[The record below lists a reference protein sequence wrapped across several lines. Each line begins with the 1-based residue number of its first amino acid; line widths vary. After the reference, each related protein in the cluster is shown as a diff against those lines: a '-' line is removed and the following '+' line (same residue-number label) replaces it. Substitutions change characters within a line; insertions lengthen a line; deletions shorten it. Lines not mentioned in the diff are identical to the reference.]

1 VKNLSM
7 RKTPMNQKIHTA
19 IGVSFCCVS
28 LGMSSI
34 SLAGGLKQKVTG
46 TWSMV
51 SQTIE
56 DSDGAPKPNR
66 FGDNPKGIAIF
77 EPNGRY
83 AIILLRSDLPKIASG
98 NPLTGT
104 QEEDQAIAHGS
115 TAYFG
120 TWSVDDATSTM
131 VTHVDAATYPNW
143 DGLDQKRQ
151 VSITRD
157 KMRLCVS
164 SQIGGIS
171 CVVWRKGR

>member
-1 VKNLSM
+1 MGNLLIHKTAMNKN
-7 RKTPMNQKIHTA
+7 THTA
-19 IGVSFCCVS
+19 ISIGFCCIS

-56 DSDGAPKPNR
+56 EIDGTPKPNR
-66 FGDNPKGIAIF
+66 FGDTPKGIAIF
-77 EPNGRY
+77 EQNGRY

-98 NPLTGT
+98 NALTGT
-104 QEEDQAIAHGS
+104 PEEDQAIVHGS

-151 VSITRD
+151 VSITGD

-164 SQIGGIS
+164 SQIGGVS
-171 CVVWRKGR
+171 CVVWRKDR

>member
-1 VKNLSM
+1 
-7 RKTPMNQKIHTA
+7 
-19 IGVSFCCVS
+19 
-28 LGMSSI
+28 
-34 SLAGGLKQKVTG
+34 
-46 TWSMV
+46 MV

-56 DSDGAPKPNR
+56 DLDGTPKPNR
-66 FGDNPKGIAIF
+66 FGDNPNGIAVF
-77 EPNGRY
+77 EQNGRY

-98 NPLTGT
+98 NALTGT
-104 QEEDQAIAHGS
+104 PAEDRAIVHGT

-151 VSITRD
+151 VSITGD
-157 KMRLCVS
+157 IMRLCVS

-171 CVVWRKGR
+171 CVVWRKDR